1 MNDNETNKFPTEND
15 LLTSEERE
23 EQMADEQSEPL
34 SPEVTDEEEPQEGFT
49 FNMSSLVIGVA
60 FCFFMFGESLSSG
73 NWTFLLYLFA
83 VVIIHEMG
91 HVTAGKI
98 FGCAIQEMQV
108 FFFPFLTY
116 KPRRDDE
123 SGSWRNIKWSIGS
136 LPLGGLTVFKSRNA
150 GGDGELSDSETGG
163 TRWTQVSPYIED
175 KAAWKRLLISAAGVL
190 FNAATFL
197 VLYVAVPYMSLE
209 SYQFFSPLMAYS
221 FILAILNILPIYP
234 LDGGAVLF
242 ALYEMVTGSKPSPGF
257 TKTCGWVGFILI
269 VLLFWVF
276 PQFVNGLI
284 SDILGMVFW

>member
-15 LLTSEERE
+15 PLTSEERE

-34 SPEVTDEEEPQEGFT
+34 SPEVTDEEEPQEGFAFDMT
-49 FNMSSLVIGVA
+49 SLVIGVA

-123 SGSWRNIKWSIGS
+123 SGSWRSIKWSLGA
-136 LPLGGLTVFKSRNA
+136 LPLGGLCRRW
-150 GGDGELSDSETGG
+150 GGL
-163 TRWTQVSPYIED
+163 WFPI
-175 KAAWKRLLISAAGVL
+175 KAGVAVYRGQTGMATPAHL
-190 FNAATFL
+190 RGRRALQWSHISHPICSPAAH
-197 VLYVAVPYMSLE
+197 
-209 SYQFFSPLMAYS
+209 
-221 FILAILNILPIYP
+221 
-234 LDGGAVLF
+234 DGG
-242 ALYEMVTGSKPSPGF
+242 
-257 TKTCGWVGFILI
+257 
-269 VLLFWVF
+269 
-276 PQFVNGLI
+276 
-284 SDILGMVFW
+284 

>member
-15 LLTSEERE
+15 PLTSEERE

>member
-15 LLTSEERE
+15 PLTSEERE
-23 EQMADEQSEPL
+23 EQMADGQHVL
-34 SPEVTDEEEPQEGFT
+34 SSGNAGEEEPQEGFAFDMT
-49 FNMSSLVIGVA
+49 SLVIGA
-60 FCFFMFGESLSSG
+60 AIGIYMFKESLFSG
-73 NWTFLLYLFA
+73 NWAFLLYLFA
-83 VVIIHEMG
+83 VVIIHEIG
-91 HVTAGKI
+91 HVIAGKL

-108 FFFPFLTY
+108 FFFPFISY
-116 KPRRDDE
+116 KPRQGDVG
-123 SGSWRNIKWSIGS
+123 GSWRNIKWSIGS

-221 FILAILNILPIYP
+221 LILAILNILPIYP

>member
-15 LLTSEERE
+15 SLTSEERE

-34 SPEVTDEEEPQEGFT
+34 SPEVTDEEEPQEGFAFDMT
-49 FNMSSLVIGVA
+49 SLVIGVA

-123 SGSWRNIKWSIGS
+123 GGSWRSIKWSLGA
-136 LPLGGLTVFKSRNA
+136 LPLGGLTVFKSRA
-150 GGDGELSDSETGG
+150 AAETAAAADGVGYGFHSRRE
-163 TRWTQVSPYIED
+163 SPYIED
-175 KAAWKRLLISAAGVL
+175 KPAWQRLLISAAGVL
-190 FNAATFL
+190 FNGATFL
-197 VLYVAVPYMSLE
+197 ILYAAL
-209 SYQFFSPLMAYS
+209 PLMTADSYALLAPLMSYS
-221 FILAILNILPIYP
+221 LILAILNILPIYP
-234 LDGGAVLF
+234 LDGGAILLT
-242 ALYEMVTGSKPSPGF
+242 LYEMITGRKPSRGF
-257 TKTCGWVGFILI
+257 TRICGWIGFVLI

-284 SDILGMVFW
+284 SDILSMVF

>member
-15 LLTSEERE
+15 PLTSEERE

-34 SPEVTDEEEPQEGFT
+34 SPEVTDEEEPQEGFAFDMT
-49 FNMSSLVIGVA
+49 SLVIGVA